1 MHMNKTKFKK
11 KQFSCVLSNDL
22 YWENK
27 TYQLK
32 RRHRANGPI
41 FFSLGYDISKQNY
54 LLSFESKQNNYSLT
68 MIFSNE
74 LFIMAIS
81 MFKATITVQ
90 ITYAIKNRRPKA
102 DVRRNLGSLT
112 AISPSSTRP
121 SNNQNMANKELGWLG
136 MKRKM
141 EMSNPFD
148 TGTKGRVSVL
158 SVLTKRVMLFIIS
171 KKYRNI
177 EREYKEIKLDI
188 IALPI
193 PASSAYIKPSF
204 SGLYDSGNTQKV
216 LVAY

>member
-1 MHMNKTKFKK
+1 MTCLN
-11 KQFSCVLSNDL
+11 
-22 YWENK
+22 
-27 TYQLK
+27 
-32 RRHRANGPI
+32 RII
-41 FFSLGYDISKQNY
+41 FLTFGVEQNY
-54 LLSFESKQNNYSLT
+54 FSLT

-102 DVRRNLGSLT
+102 DVRWKLESLT

-141 EMSNPFD
+141 ETSNPVD

-158 SVLTKRVMLFIIS
+158 MRGVLTKRVMLFIIS
-171 KKYRNI
+171 KNYTCI
-177 EREYKEIKLDI
+177 EKEYKEMKQDF
-188 IALPI
+188 IAPSIPI
-193 PASSAYIKPSF
+193 S
-204 SGLYDSGNTQKV
+204 
-216 LVAY
+216 